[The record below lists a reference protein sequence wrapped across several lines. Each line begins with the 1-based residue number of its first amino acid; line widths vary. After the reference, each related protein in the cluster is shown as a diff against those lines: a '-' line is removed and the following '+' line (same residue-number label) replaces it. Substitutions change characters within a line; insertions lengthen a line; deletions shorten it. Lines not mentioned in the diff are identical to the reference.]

1 MADYPNSIPTFTTL
15 TDNVDDVLAS
25 HQNVPNGEINAIA
38 TELGTNP
45 KTITDATSPAASPSS
60 VAQYLDMVAT
70 AIKTVTGAAN
80 WYTVAAAIMKSI
92 GTTKG
97 DIIVFTGS
105 GTPVRQAIGT
115 NNQVLTADSAQTNG
129 LKWES
134 VASAVYSPGH
144 LKGLTLSNNGTDPTN
159 DIDIAVGTAI
169 DSTDAVN
176 IVLAGALTKRL
187 DAAWAVGTNQ
197 GGLDTGSIANTTYH
211 VWLIKRSDTSVVDA
225 LFSTSASAPT
235 MPASYDYKRRIGSI
249 VRAGGAIKTFV
260 QDGDLFQWQT
270 LQQDIAAVNPGTSAV
285 TRTMSVPTGI
295 RVEGIFTA
303 GWLTAAADSMAGIML
318 SDLSVTDE
326 AVSIVGPVVS
336 INTYSQPTQVGV
348 GNIRVM
354 TNTSAQIRSRA
365 AISSA
370 DLTLYIATRGWV
382 DTRGRI

>member
-70 AIKTVTGAAN
+70 AIKTITGAAN
-80 WYTVAAAIMKSI
+80 WYTVAAAVMKSI

-97 DIIVFTGS
+97 DLIVFTGS

-134 VASAVYSPGH
+134 IASAVYSPGH

-211 VWLIKRSDTSVVDA
+211 IWLIKRSDTGVVDA

-235 MPASYDYKRRIGSI
+235 MPASYNYKRRIGSI
-249 VRAGGAIKTFV
+249 MRVGGAIVTFV
-260 QDGDLFQWQT
+260 QTGDYFRRKASIL
-270 LQQDIAAVNPGTSAV
+270 DIDVSNPGTGAV
-285 TRTMSVPTGI
+285 TRTLSVPTGI
-295 RVEGIFTA
+295 KIKALMNLRLECGA
-303 GWLTAAADSMAGIML
+303 GTGTNCLL
-318 SDLSVTDE
+318 SDLDANDE
-326 AVSIVGPVVS
+326 APSGTAAPLGNLNVPASGFQNIV
-336 INTYSQPTQVGV
+336 IE
-348 GNIRVM
+348 IM
-354 TNTSAQIRSRA
+354 TNTSAQIRSRNNA
-365 AISSA
+365 SDAN
-370 DLTLYIATRGWV
+370 TLLRIATLGWE
-382 DTRGRI
+382 DTRGRLA